1 MLRALLC
8 AVLMV
13 TFANI
18 APAPA
23 TADDSTPIDAEQY
36 IDAAFLSGMRA
47 WMANPILAVTLNG
60 QNKQHAGLTDAQIL
74 QLDDQWVKERQAEDQ
89 PLISAR
95 LSSPLSIFLLRVQA
109 LSEGIYTEIIVTDNR
124 GLNAGQNVTTSDYW
138 QGDEDKFK
146 KTYEVGPDAV
156 FIDKPEFHEATKTW
170 RVQVNMTVTDPV
182 SREKIG
188 AATVDVNLTEMK
200 RRATS

>member
-1 MLRALLC
+1 MLRAFLC
-8 AVLMV
+8 AILTV
-13 TFANI
+13 TFLHITPVI
-18 APAPA
+18 A
-23 TADDSTPIDAEQY
+23 DESSSIDAEQLV
-36 IDAAFLSGMRA
+36 DEAFLNEMRA
-47 WMANPILAVTLNG
+47 WMANPILSVTLNE
-60 QNKQHAGLTDAQIL
+60 QNKQHAGLTNAEIL
-74 QLDDQWVKERQAEDQ
+74 QLDDQWVRERQAEDR

-156 FIDKPEFHEATKTW
+156 FIDKPEFHEGTKTW

-188 AATVDVNLTEMK
+188 TATIDVNLTEMK

>member
-1 MLRALLC
+1 
-8 AVLMV
+8 
-13 TFANI
+13 
-18 APAPA
+18 
-23 TADDSTPIDAEQY
+23 
-36 IDAAFLSGMRA
+36 MRA
-47 WMANPILAVTLNG
+47 WMANPILAVTLHG
-60 QNKQHAGLTDAQIL
+60 QNKQHASISEAQIL
-74 QLDDQWVKERQAEDQ
+74 KLDEQWVREREAEDQ

-95 LSSPLSIFLLRVQA
+95 LSSPLSVFLLRVQA

-170 RVQVNMTVTDPV
+170 RVQVNMTVTDP
-182 SREKIG
+182 STREKIG
-188 AATVDVNLTEMK
+188 AATVEVNLTEMK